1 MKFLFLGIA
10 TLFANLLIAQPG
22 ELDSNFDGDGKK
34 TSNLTDFKED
44 GNAVAIQP
52 DGKILLGGT
61 VQDNGFDA
69 IITRFFPDGSIDN
82 TFGIGGTVF
91 FDFQGF
97 NDVISCLIVLPD
109 GKILAGGWAGTS
121 ADYDFVLVRYT
132 DYGGLDNT
140 FGVGGL
146 ATVDF
151 GSNDFM
157 NSMALLLDGK
167 IVAVGET
174 STPQGTDCAI
184 ARFNYNGT
192 LDNAFSFDGK
202 ATNVIE
208 ATADDAFSKVLIQAD
223 EKPVCIGYANGDV
236 IISRYNTDGTLDQS
250 FDGDG
255 TGRYDVAN
263 QASDAGWGG
272 ALLTGGEILVCGTAF
287 IQSDNDFALLK
298 VNTTGAVVTGF
309 GNNGVVL
316 TNIQS
321 GNDFAFS
328 LTIQPDDKIIVG
340 GCAGGDVALVRYTP
354 NGSLDNS
361 FGNNGKVVTDVVGPT
376 VDDQIK
382 GIVLQADGKLVG
394 CGTSIPNVGNDFSSF
409 LVRYFTGI
417 TIGIVEFNQ
426 TEKAP
431 LLYPNPLQNTE
442 HLKYTLGSDEKIS
455 IVLLDSQG
463 KLVTTFV
470 ENENQPKG
478 DHEAELNLPTNLP
491 NGTYFI
497 QIASEKGK
505 VSIKTVK

>member
-10 TLFANLLIAQPG
+10 TLFANILIAQPG
-22 ELDSNFDGDGKK
+22 ALDNDFDGDGKK
-34 TSNLTDFKED
+34 ISNLTDFKEE
-44 GNAVAIQP
+44 GKAVAIQP

-82 TFGIGGTVF
+82 TFGTNGIAR

-97 NDVISCLIVLPD
+97 NDVISSLIVLSD
-109 GKILAGGWAGTS
+109 GKILAGGWVGTS
-121 ADYDFVLVRYT
+121 ANYDFAIFRFAT
-132 DYGGLDNT
+132 NGTLDNT
-140 FGVGGL
+140 FGVGGV
-146 ATVDF
+146 ATADF
-151 GSNDFM
+151 GSNDFI
-157 NSMALLLDGK
+157 NSIAVLPDGK
-167 IVAVGET
+167 IIACGET

-192 LDNAFSFDGK
+192 PDNSFSFDGK

-208 ATADDAFSKVLIQAD
+208 ASANDGFYKVIVQTD
-223 EKPVCIGYANGDV
+223 EKPVCIGYADGDV

-255 TGRYDVAN
+255 TGRYDIAN

-340 GCAGGDVALVRYTP
+340 GSAGGDVALVRYTP
-354 NGSLDNS
+354 NGSIDNS
-361 FGNNGKVVTDVVGPT
+361 FGNNGKVVTDVLGQ
-376 VDDQIK
+376 DNSDRIYSLAFQD
-382 GIVLQADGKLVG
+382 DGKLLA
-394 CGTSIPNVGNDFSSF
+394 CGTSIPNGGNDFSSF
-409 LVRYFTGI
+409 VLRYHTGI
-417 TIGIVEFNQ
+417 TIGVVEFGISE
-426 TEKAP
+426 TPP
-431 LLYPNPLQNTE
+431 LLYPNPLKDVE
-442 HLKYTLGSDEKIS
+442 HLKYTLAEDTKIS
-455 IVLLDSQG
+455 IVLLDAQG
-463 KLVTTFV
+463 KLVSTFV
-470 ENENQPKG
+470 ENEKQPKG
-478 DHEAELNLPTNLP
+478 DHEVELNLPTHLP

-505 VSIKTVK
+505 ISIKAIK